1 PAGHAGDHPAAHQ
14 PVPQPDQEL
23 LARRR
28 DRLPRDRRCVH
39 GLGAGL
45 DRPVDRDH
53 RHHPGD
59 LPDAQSC
66 RVAVHELVQ
75 CAPPPGDPVIARLRQ
90 CLFATPLD
98 VAITLVCLTIVWR
111 ISVPL
116 VHWLLLDATW
126 HGTSRDDCKGSGAC
140 WVFVRVRFSQF
151 MYGQYPVPERWRV
164 DIVGA
169 LWVLV
174 TAALSWRGLPHRRL
188 ATLAAVVVLPIVG
201 IVLLHG
207 GWGTG
212 LSLVETREWGGLM
225 LTLFLTI
232 YAGLIA
238 IPLGILLALGRR
250 SRLPLVRFAS
260 VVFIEFWRGVP
271 IITVIFLASLLLPL
285 IMPTGFDVDRLA
297 RAVIG
302 LAFVIAAYMAEAVRG
317 GLQAVPEG
325 QTGAAQ
331 ALGLGY
337 WRIQRMIVLPQAL
350 RIALPAMTN
359 EVISLF
365 KSTTLVLIVSI
376 FDLLGIAQA
385 ALADPAWVGM
395 NMEAYVFAGAIYWLA
410 CFALSRWSG
419 RRERR
424 LQIAYGR

>member
-1 PAGHAGDHPAAHQ
+1 MTM
-14 PVPQPDQEL
+14 
-23 LARRR
+23 
-28 DRLPRDRRCVH
+28 
-39 GLGAGL
+39 
-45 DRPVDRDH
+45 
-53 RHHPGD
+53 
-59 LPDAQSC
+59 
-66 RVAVHELVQ
+66 
-75 CAPPPGDPVIARLRQ
+75 IARLRQ
-90 CLFATPLD
+90 RLFATPID
-98 VAITLVCLTIVWR
+98 AVVTLVCLYIVWR

-151 MYGQYPVPERWRV
+151 MYGQYPVSERWRV

-260 VVFIEFWRGVP
+260 MVFIEFWRGVP

-285 IMPTGFDVDRLA
+285 IMPTGFDLDRLA

-317 GLQAVPEG
+317 GLQAVPDG
-325 QTGAAQ
+325 QTEAAQ

-424 LQIAYGR
+424 LQIAHGR